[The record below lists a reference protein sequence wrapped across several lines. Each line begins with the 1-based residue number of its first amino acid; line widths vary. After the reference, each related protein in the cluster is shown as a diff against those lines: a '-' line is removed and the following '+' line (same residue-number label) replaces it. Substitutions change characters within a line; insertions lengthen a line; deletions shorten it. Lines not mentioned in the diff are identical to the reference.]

1 MFGSFFG
8 KSDSWNKIENNMIFF
23 SKDKVLKLF
32 KEFKIIYFNEKD
44 EDGKTAL
51 GKKKHWNIFYVMAKK
66 I

>member
-1 MFGSFFG
+1 MT
-8 KSDSWNKIENNMIFF
+8 FF
-23 SKDKVLKLF
+23 SKDKVLKLL